1 MRVAVI
7 GCGFMGQMHASS
19 YNRMHGVELVGMC
32 GFRQTEQKLVEETF
46 QTAFYTSFDEL
57 LEEARP
63 QIVSIC
69 LPTYLH
75 KEYTVKAAS
84 AGVHVICEKPM
95 ASTLSDAEQMVDV
108 CQQHGVKLFIA
119 HVLRFFPSYQNIRQ
133 HIVQG
138 AIGDLGM
145 ISTRRAVA
153 HPGTDPH
160 SWYNDDAKSGGVI
173 LDLMIHDTD
182 LVSSLLGAVRSVYA
196 MRRLTQGKQYALVTY
211 KFANGT
217 MANLEGLWGYPGPLM
232 ASCRVSGKKG
242 VIRFDS
248 GNSSSIRVHK
258 TASNS
263 SMPHESYLASPMLKD
278 PYQEQLEHFVTCI
291 RDHLQPVITVN
302 DAYEA
307 LRLSL
312 AANRSA
318 ELGRPIELST
328 FAVETEAG
336 REATCESLE

>member
-1 MRVAVI
+1 
-7 GCGFMGQMHASS
+7 MGHMHASS
-19 YNRMHGVELVGMC
+19 YKRMHGVELVGMC
-32 GFRQTEQKLVEETF
+32 GFREEERAPVEQTF

-57 LEEARP
+57 LAEARP
-63 QIVSIC
+63 QVVSIC

-75 KEYTVKAAS
+75 KEYTVKAAA
-84 AGVHVICEKPM
+84 AGVHVICEKPI
-95 ASTLSDAEQMVDV
+95 ASTLSDADEMVDA
-108 CQQHGVKLFIA
+108 CHRHGVKLFIA
-119 HVLRFFPSYQNIRQ
+119 HVLRFFPSYKNIRQ
-133 HIVQG
+133 HIAQG

-145 ISTRRAVA
+145 ISTRRVVA
-153 HPGTDPH
+153 HPGADRP

-182 LVSSLLGAVRSVYA
+182 FVRSLLGEAKSVYA
-196 MRRLTQGKQYALVTY
+196 MRKSTPSKQYALVTY

-217 MANLEGLWGYPGPLM
+217 IANLEGLWGYPGPLT
-232 ASCRVSGKKG
+232 ASCRISGKKG

-248 GNSSSIRVHK
+248 GNSASIRVNK
-258 TASNS
+258 AASHP
-263 SMPHESYLASPMLKD
+263 SMPHESSLSSPVLKD
-278 PYQEQLEHFVTCI
+278 PYQEQLEHFISCI
-291 RDHLQPVITVN
+291 HDHAESVITVN

-328 FAVETEAG
+328 FAVEAKQG
-336 REATCESLE
+336 GKQHA